1 MLIKIWKSVDIFTGW
16 VEALPTWS
24 EKAVDICKSCLIE
37 LIPWFGPPKS
47 FQSDCRPSFI
57 AKITQRFTEALELDY
72 KLHIF
77 WHPESKTNHILKK
90 TLAKLCQETHEHWTM
105 QSSGSLYPLGMVW
118 DLANL
123 KWPTRGLFLLLTF
136 YCMRTWTR
144 TSSEG
149 SPGLCTR
156 DTVNS
161 H

>member
-24 EKAVDICKSCLIE
+24 EEAVDICKSCLIE

-47 FQSDCRPSFI
+47 FQSDYRPSFI

-72 KLHIF
+72 KLHTF

-90 TLAKLCQETHEHWTM
+90 TLAKLCQEMDKPWTT
-105 QSSGSLYPLGMVW
+105 LFPIAL
-118 DLANL
+118 L
-123 KWPTRGLFLLLTF
+123 KFHLPPKTGDTVHLKGLFF
-136 YCMRTWTR
+136 YNWHSTGWGH
-144 TSSEG
+144 E
-149 SPGLCTR
+149 PGPEIY
-156 DTVNS
+156 